1 MDINQQLLEEE
12 LIKEQALQGADPVV
26 TADAV
31 IPKQDTDIDRLR
43 RRLAELSAAESVMS
57 GTSQALSRI
66 TGFEPTKTDLGTGDI
81 RDELKTRLRAQMDAE
96 SAAAKPKYERESFT
110 QFYVKAG
117 EHKDKPIYYTPGKGM
132 FIRDGSKII
141 TETENPDVFR
151 NPYKPMV
158 EKSDYQKDLDA
169 RIRELEEYKARKPS
183 DVQIKAI
190 ADASA
195 LFDSLNVI
203 EQLKPGVNTGPIA
216 AKYQEGKKYI
226 TKKDPKYV
234 KLEGISGKALVEYMK
249 SISGAAI
256 AESEVQRLKNI
267 VPNVDMDDEEFM
279 IKLRQFRNELKRSIK
294 SFIEANEAAG
304 KNMDILKKGLAEKGL
319 LSGIDSDVDVKKQPE
334 QKQPPK
340 QTQQS
345 DDMVARARAVINN
358 PGVPEAKKKKIIE
371 QFKKQGIDL

>member
-1 MDINQQLLEEE
+1 
-12 LIKEQALQGADPVV
+12 
-26 TADAV
+26 
-31 IPKQDTDIDRLR
+31 
-43 RRLAELSAAESVMS
+43 
-57 GTSQALSRI
+57 
-66 TGFEPTKTDLGTGDI
+66 
-81 RDELKTRLRAQMDAE
+81 
-96 SAAAKPKYERESFT
+96 
-110 QFYVKAG
+110 
-117 EHKDKPIYYTPGKGM
+117 M

-294 SFIEANEAAG
+294 SFIETNEAAG